1 VRFSFA
7 VSREDARRVQ
17 AFYERCA
24 KSPLVLRRI
33 KRNVDGDHPR
43 ATKAYIWSALL
54 NCLLTTQQR
63 SGPNSPI
70 SKFFRRKP
78 FPLRYACCTATA
90 DLAEL
95 VRDELRTA
103 GGIRRYN
110 SVAEQAA
117 YNSEWLGIGGWNEVT
132 SRLRSLEKRGSTV
145 SLERETADYLA
156 AHLAGIGPKQSRNLL
171 QLLGLS
177 RYEIP
182 IDSRVTKWLNEF
194 GFPLRLS
201 ATALG
206 DIGYYHL
213 VSDGF
218 QALCAAA
225 EIYPC
230 VLDAAIF
237 ASTDAEWSEDQLLW

>member
-1 VRFSFA
+1 VRGT
-7 VSREDARRVQ
+7 
-17 AFYERCA
+17 
-24 KSPLVLRRI
+24 KPRI
-33 KRNVDGDHPR
+33 
-43 ATKAYIWSALL
+43 WFALL

-70 SKFFRRKP
+70 TKFFRREP
-78 FPLRYACCTATA
+78 FPLRHSRCLASS
-90 DLAEL
+90 DVAEL
-95 VRDELRTA
+95 VRDELRRA

-110 SVAEQAA
+110 TVAAQATDNA
-117 YNSEWLGIGGWNEVT
+117 EWLAAGGWVEVT
-132 SRLRSLEKRGSTV
+132 TRLRALEEPDPPA

-156 AHLAGIGPKQSRNLL
+156 EHLAGIGPKQSRNLL

-201 ATALG
+201 ATALA
-206 DIGYYHL
+206 DTGYYHL

-218 QALCAAA
+218 RALCAAA
-225 EIYPC
+225 SIYPC
-230 VLDAAIF
+230 ALDAAIF
-237 ASTDAEWSEDQLLW
+237 ASSDPEWTEDSLLW